1 MTDMHILLIGSGGRE
16 HAMAWKLAQSSRCSK
31 VTVAPGSDAIAQED
45 KIFCANI
52 NASDFKSLIAYAKQ
66 EDVAFTVVGPE
77 VPLVQGIVDQ
87 FQASGLRILG
97 PNAAAAQL
105 EGSKAFAK
113 DFMQQHNIP
122 TAHYAT
128 FSDAAKALAYIDQHP
143 APLVIKADGLAAGK
157 GVVVAQTADEARNA
171 VTSMLSDQAFG
182 EAGANV
188 VIEEFLPGEEA
199 SFIVLVD
206 GQHALPFASS
216 QDHKARDDG
225 DSGPNT
231 GGMGAYSPAPVIN
244 DAIHKQV
251 MEKIVQPSI
260 EALRLHVAPFV
271 GFLYVGLMIDANGD
285 ARVVEYNVRLGDPET
300 QPLMMRLNSDF
311 VELCEAAID
320 GKLNQIAANW
330 SKQSALGVVLAAG
343 EYPASSSKG
352 ETITGIPEAESAS
365 CKVFHA
371 GSKVAGTQIQ
381 TNGGRVLC
389 VTALGDTIADA
400 KAIADSGADKINWT
414 GMHRRRDI
422 GHRAVARLN
431 DTVAP
436 A

>member
-1 MTDMHILLIGSGGRE
+1 MHILLIGSGGRE
-16 HAMAWKLAQSSRCSK
+16 HAMAWKLAQSDRCSK
-31 VTVAPGSDAIAQED
+31 VTVAPGSDAIAHED
-45 KIFCANI
+45 KIVCADI
-52 NASDFKSLIAYAKQ
+52 NVSDFDSLIAYAKQ

-77 VPLVQGIVDQ
+77 VPLVEGVVDR

-97 PNAAAAQL
+97 PVAAAAQL

-113 DFMQQHNIP
+113 DFMQRHNIP

-128 FSDAAKALAYIDQHP
+128 FSDLKDALAYLDQHP

-157 GVVVAQTADEARNA
+157 GVVVAQTSAEARDA

-216 QDHKARDDG
+216 QDHKARNDG
-225 DSGPNT
+225 DTGPNT

-244 DAIHKQV
+244 DAIHNQV

-260 EALRLHVAPFV
+260 DALSSTVAPFV

-300 QPLMMRLNSDF
+300 QPLMMRLDSDF
-311 VELCEAAID
+311 VDLCEAAID
-320 GKLNQIAANW
+320 GKLKQTKANW
-330 SKQSALGVVLAAG
+330 SARSALGVVLAAG

-352 ETITGIPEAESAS
+352 ETITGIADAESAS

-371 GSKVAGTQIQ
+371 GSKTNDGQVQ

-389 VTALGDTIADA
+389 VTALGDTIAEA
-400 KAIADSGADKINWT
+400 KAVADAGADKISWP

-422 GHRAVARLN
+422 GYRAVARLEAELN
-431 DTVAP
+431 P